1 MAASTRTKQETNGCS
16 KNTAG
21 LGGVDGDWGSR
32 WRRIGSAAAGMRC
45 CLLLPGDRGSVRRRR
60 PGQLAE

>member
-1 MAASTRTKQETNGCS
+1 MAGSSTRTKHETDGCS

-21 LGGVDGDWGSR
+21 LGGVDGNWGIEVTPNR
-32 WRRIGSAAAGMRC
+32 ERC
-45 CLLLPGDRGSVRRRR
+45 CWHALLLPGDRGSVRRR